1 MLTRNQF
8 LSSLEAG
15 DQAALI
21 PHLRAVHL
29 QAGEVLLQEGAR
41 VATVVFPAHAVV
53 ALMTVLSDGR
63 SVENATIG
71 FETGVELLNA
81 AAGAETTS
89 RVQVQIAGDGH
100 VLPAE
105 ILRARMLESP
115 TLVRQVIT
123 HAQGSACRCG
133 QTVACNALHSATER
147 LAKWLLTTADRVGA
161 ERFPITQD
169 FLAGVMGVQRTTVTA
184 VASALKAKGLIDYM
198 RGRLEIL
205 DRPGL
210 IGEACECYAPST
222 SARAAEAAA

>member
-1 MLTRNQF
+1 MNTRNQF
-8 LSSLEAG
+8 LSALEAG

-21 PHLRAVHL
+21 PHLRAIHV
-29 QAGEVLLQEGAR
+29 QAGQVLLQEGAP
-41 VATVVFPAHAVV
+41 VATVFFPADAVV

-63 SVENATIG
+63 SVESATIG

-89 RVQVQIAGDGH
+89 RVLVQLAGDGH
-100 VLPAE
+100 LLPAE
-105 ILRARMLESP
+105 VLRARMAESP
-115 TLVRQVIT
+115 TLVRQVMT

-147 LAKWLLTTADRVGA
+147 LAKWLLTTADRVGSD
-161 ERFPITQD
+161 RFPITQD

-184 VASALKAKGLIDYM
+184 VASGLKAKGLINYM

-210 IGEACECYAPST
+210 IREACECYMPSAT
-222 SARAAEAAA
+222 VQAATVAA